1 MFAESGMTIEPLS
14 ADGHIPFAPNSDIDP
29 ALAKIGLDVLF
40 AFT

>member
-1 MFAESGMTIEPLS
+1 VFVEFGVMIEPLS